1 MPIASGGLLVQNIR
15 KVIVMRLWKNTLKNI
30 TEWLVIGV
38 HLLIFVVLGCAT
50 IVAVCGSVL
59 ILGSGWN

>member
-1 MPIASGGLLVQNIR
+1 MQNIR